1 VGIVQLSSVK
11 NIKMEL
17 IFILGFVLLLAF
29 FLFSSD
35 GTRKAKKDLEQIRS
49 AWGKPKSEPFH
60 FEGIE
65 SFAEVVHDQ
74 PFHRLTEQTLNDIDF
89 QNLFRFLDRTTGKV
103 GQQFLYRKLMEPSGR
118 TSDPSQPLITLLA
131 DDRELREAVQ
141 AELIRLNH
149 PDAYHIPAL
158 LQDQLLESP
167 SWLRYLQLDI
177 LLVVVL
183 LPVSFKFPVFS
194 IALLLIFAFN
204 LLLHYWNKTNSYP
217 FIHSFPQLNTL
228 VNVAR
233 VLIKMEKLPA
243 DKTVEASIHELRP
256 FQRKLNLLNFDNK
269 GGIKG
274 EIEQVVMYLV
284 EMLKGFF
291 LIEVFTLFRLTK
303 ELESRQK
310 AIIALFNYVG
320 HIDVCI
326 SVASLRA
333 SELKTCVPELKDG
346 GEEMILKDIYH
357 PLIESCVTNDLNIRE
372 KSILITGSNMSGK
385 STFLRTLCINS
396 VLAQTIYTCFG
407 ERFVS
412 PVLKQYSSI
421 RIDDD
426 LFEGKSYYFE
436 EVRIM
441 GTLIAEVE
449 TPFQNLFI
457 LDEVFKGTNTV
468 ERIASAKAI
477 LSYLNRKNNIAIVAT
492 HDIELSDMLK
502 EEYELYHFTETIEEE
517 ELTFDHKIKPGQLKT
532 RNAIRL
538 LELSNYPAA
547 IISEAKEI
555 SEGLKV
561 GKKLL

>member
-1 VGIVQLSSVK
+1 
-11 NIKMEL
+11 MTL
-17 IFILGFVLLLAF
+17 IFIVGFVLLLAF
-29 FLFSSD
+29 FLLSSD
-35 GTRKAKKDLEQIRS
+35 GTRRARKNLEQIRS
-49 AWGKPKSEPFH
+49 GWGKPKNEPFH
-60 FEGIE
+60 FEGIGTY
-65 SFAEVVHDQ
+65 AGVVHDQ
-74 PFHRLTEQTLNDIDF
+74 PFHRLSEQTLNDLDF
-89 QNLFRFLDRTTGKV
+89 QNLFRFLDRTIGKV
-103 GQQFLYRKLMEPSGR
+103 GQQFLYKKLMEPSDR
-118 TSDPSQPLITLLA
+118 TSDPSQPLITLLTE
-131 DDRELREAVQ
+131 DRELREAVQ
-141 AELIRLNH
+141 MQLIQLNH

-158 LQDQLLESP
+158 LQDKLLESP
-167 SWLRYLQLDI
+167 SWLKFLKFDI
-177 LLVVVL
+177 LVVVLL

-217 FIHSFPQLNTL
+217 FLRSFPQLNTL

-233 VLIKMEKLPA
+233 VLSKMEKLPA
-243 DKTVEASIHELRP
+243 DKAVEWGIDELRP

-274 EIEQVVMYLV
+274 EIEQVMMYLV
-284 EMLKGFF
+284 EMLKGFL

-303 ELESRQK
+303 ELESRQ
-310 AIIALFNYVG
+310 ASIIMLFNYVG
-320 HIDVCI
+320 HIDACI

-333 SELKTCVPELKDG
+333 GELKTCLPELTDG
-346 GEEMILKDIYH
+346 GEGMILKNIYH
-357 PLIESCVTNDLNIRE
+357 PLIEDCVTNDLNITE

-407 ERFVS
+407 ELFVS

-449 TPFQNLFI
+449 TPFQNLFV

-502 EEYELYHFTETIEEE
+502 DEYELYHFTEMIEEE
-517 ELTFDHKIKPGQLKT
+517 ELIFDHKIKPGPLKT

-538 LELSNYPAA
+538 LELSNYPAE
-547 IISEAKEI
+547 IIREAKEI
-555 SEGLKV
+555 LQG
-561 GKKLL
+561 GKKFL